1 MYRKKLKKLS
11 LISFLLSLFVLAVSY
26 FFFHFV
32 TDTGIGSFQQE
43 AQKPFVTDMLG
54 QLAVLMIFLSIA
66 SLLIAYIVFEE
77 EK

>member
-1 MYRKKLKKLS
+1 MYRKKFKKLS
-11 LISFLLSLFVLAVSY
+11 LVSFLLSLFVLAVSY

-43 AQKPFVTDMLG
+43 AQKPFVTNMLG

-66 SLLIAYIVFEE
+66 SLLIAYIIFEE

>member
-1 MYRKKLKKLS
+1 MYRKKFKKLS
-11 LISFLLSLFVLAVSY
+11 LVSFLLSLFVLAVSY

-43 AQKPFVTDMLG
+43 AQKPFVTNMLG

-66 SLLIAYIVFEE
+66 SLLIAYIIFGE